1 MTPFRN
7 VLPLGQD
14 LPAKCLRPEP
24 GQAGQVVSVNDDV
37 VESDGQSRPGDPGR
51 RPLGRASPAPVAELF
66 KAVSFGRELH
76 IDRVIEEGDL
86 ATAQTHTTGT
96 LTMLEP
102 DTTIELVSRE
112 LFVLRKTGS
121 EWRIA
126 DYMFNHP
133 ERAAS

>member
-1 MTPFRN
+1 MNTPESAIRAYFN
-7 VLPLGQD
+7 GLNGSDAEGTAATFAADGSLMAEEAPTATGHEQ
-14 LPAKCLRPEP
+14 LRQFFT
-24 GQAGQVVSVNDDV
+24 G
-37 VESDGQSRPGDPGR
+37 
-51 RPLGRASPAPVAELF
+51 LF

-76 IDRVIEEGDL
+76 IDRILEEGDL

-121 EWRIA
+121 GWRIA

-133 ERAAS
+133 QRAAS

>member
-24 GQAGQVVSVNDDV
+24 GKAGQVVSVNDDV
-37 VESDGQSRPGDPGR
+37 VESDGAKPS
-51 RPLGRASPAPVAELF
+51 AS
-66 KAVSFGRELH
+66 GRELH

-126 DYMFNHP
+126 DYTFNHP